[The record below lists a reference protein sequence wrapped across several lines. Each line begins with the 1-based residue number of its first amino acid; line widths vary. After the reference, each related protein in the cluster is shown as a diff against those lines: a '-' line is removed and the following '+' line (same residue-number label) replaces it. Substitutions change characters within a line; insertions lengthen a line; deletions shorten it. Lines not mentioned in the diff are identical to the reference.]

1 MTARCLLSVLMYF
14 AESCIS
20 KHGNQY
26 NALLYPPSPL
36 AGLLLTP
43 VM

>member
-1 MTARCLLSVLMYF
+1 MYF